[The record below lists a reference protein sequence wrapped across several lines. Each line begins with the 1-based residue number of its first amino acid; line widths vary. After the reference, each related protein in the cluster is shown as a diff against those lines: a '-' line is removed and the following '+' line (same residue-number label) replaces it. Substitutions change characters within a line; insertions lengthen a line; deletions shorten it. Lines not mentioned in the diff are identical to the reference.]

1 MRALVLA
8 AVLLSAGTAQA
19 QAPSTRIG
27 AIGGAR
33 ANMGALGN
41 RYSLGYVFGIE
52 AGLMP
57 SWFGVVW
64 SLQYSSFASSD
75 PRNVEDTLELFD
87 LDVGARIRLAP
98 KPDVPAWL
106 WLQLGF
112 DLLRSNIPVEPDLD
126 TSYYGP
132 TARVGGELVLGKF
145 ILSLGADY
153 GLIFDGPSGLR
164 LIFFVGVGD

>member
-1 MRALVLA
+1 MRALLVA
-8 AVLLSAGTAQA
+8 ASLLSAAAAHA
-19 QAPSTRIG
+19 QAPGTRIG
-27 AIGGAR
+27 ALGGAR

-41 RYSLGYVFGIE
+41 RYSLGYVVGIE

-87 LDVGARIRLAP
+87 LDLAARIRLAP
-98 KPDVPAWL
+98 RPDVPAWL
-106 WLQLGF
+106 WFQLGF
-112 DLLRSNIPVEPDLD
+112 DLLRSKIPVEPDLD
-126 TSYYGP
+126 TMYYGP

-153 GLIFDGPSGLR
+153 GLIVDGPSGLR
-164 LIFFVGVGD
+164 LLFFVGVGD